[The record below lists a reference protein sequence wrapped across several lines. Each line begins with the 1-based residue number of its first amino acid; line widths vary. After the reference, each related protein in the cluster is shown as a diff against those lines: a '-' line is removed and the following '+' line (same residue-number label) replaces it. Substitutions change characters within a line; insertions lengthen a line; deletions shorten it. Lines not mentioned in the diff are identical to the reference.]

1 MSDEFELIRRYLAPL
16 AAGAPGALGL
26 EDDAALLA
34 APVGEQL
41 VVTADALVAGVH
53 FLPDD
58 PADLVARK
66 LLRVNLSDLA
76 AMGARPLGYV
86 MTAAWP
92 LPPDEAW
99 VARFAAGLAEDQQI
113 FGLALLGGD
122 TTGTPGP
129 LTLSLTAIGA
139 VAPGRALK
147 RSAARG
153 GESVY
158 VSGSIGDGVLGLAV
172 CRGEGPALSEPR
184 RAYLADR
191 YRLPRPRLALGRA
204 LAEGGLSRAAIDVS
218 DGLAADLGH
227 ILEAS
232 GLSAVVEAAALPFS
246 EAARAALAAD
256 PALLAGLIG
265 GGDDYELLFTAA
277 PERAEEVA
285 ALAARLDLPLTR
297 IGRLAEGR
305 GLAVLD
311 AGGGEMSLETKGW
324 THF

>member
-1 MSDEFELIRRYLAPL
+1 VPDEFELIRRYLAPL

-34 APVGEQL
+34 APAGMEL

-53 FLPDD
+53 FLPED

-92 LPPDEAW
+92 APVDEAW
-99 VARFAAGLAEDQQI
+99 VARFAAGLAEDQAI
-113 FGLALLGGD
+113 FGLPLLGGD

-139 VAPGRALK
+139 VAPGGALK
-147 RSAARG
+147 RSAARAG
-153 GESVY
+153 DLVY
-158 VSGSIGDGVLGLAV
+158 VSGTIGDGWLGLLAS
-172 CRGEGPALSEPR
+172 RGEGPPLGAEQ
-184 RAYLADR
+184 RAYLIDR

-204 LAEGGLSRAAIDVS
+204 LAEEGLAGAAIDVS

-227 ILEAS
+227 VLEAS
-232 GLSAVVEAAALPFS
+232 GLSAVVEARALPLS
-246 EAARAALAAD
+246 EAGRAALAAD
-256 PALLAGLIG
+256 PAILPALIG
-265 GGDDYELLFTAA
+265 GGDDYEILFTAS
-277 PERAEEVA
+277 PERARDIA
-285 ALAARLDLPLTR
+285 ALSTRLDLPLTR
-297 IGRLAEGR
+297 IGRLAGGR
-305 GLAVLD
+305 GLTVLD
-311 AGGGEMSLETKGW
+311 DSGEEVPLETKGW

>member
-16 AAGAPGALGL
+16 AAGAPGALDL

-34 APVGEQL
+34 APAGTEL
-41 VVTADALVAGVH
+41 VLTADALVAGVH

-76 AMGARPLGYV
+76 AMGARPLGYL

-99 VARFAAGLAEDQQI
+99 VARFAAGLAEDQQT
-113 FGLALLGGD
+113 FGVALLGGD

-129 LTLSLTAIGA
+129 LTLSLTAIGG

-147 RSAARG
+147 RATARA

-158 VSGSIGDGVLGLAV
+158 VSGSIGDGWLGLMAS
-172 CRGEGPALSEPR
+172 RGEGPPLSAEQ
-184 RAYLADR
+184 RAYLIDR
-191 YRLPRPRLALGRA
+191 YRLPRPRLALGEA
-204 LAEGGLSRAAIDVS
+204 LVEEGLASSAIDVS
-218 DGLAADLGH
+218 DGLAADLRH

-232 GLSAVVEAAALPFS
+232 GLAAVVEAAALPLS
-246 EAARAALAAD
+246 DAARAALSAE

-265 GGDDYELLFTAA
+265 GGDDYEILFTAA
-277 PERAEEVA
+277 PERAEEIE
-285 ALAARLDLPLTR
+285 ALSTRLDLPLTR
-297 IGRLAEGR
+297 IGRLAKGR

-311 AGGGEMSLETKGW
+311 ATGNEISLEIKGW

>member
-1 MSDEFELIRRYLAPL
+1 
-16 AAGAPGALGL
+16 
-26 EDDAALLA
+26 
-34 APVGEQL
+34 
-41 VVTADALVAGVH
+41 
-53 FLPDD
+53 
-58 PADLVARK
+58 
-66 LLRVNLSDLA
+66 
-76 AMGARPLGYV
+76 MGARPLGYLV
-86 MTAAWP
+86 TAAWP

-99 VARFAAGLAEDQQI
+99 VARFAAGLAEDQQT

-147 RSAARG
+147 RSAARE

-172 CRGEGPALSEPR
+172 CRDEGPALSDAQ

-204 LAEGGLSRAAIDVS
+204 LAEDGLARAAIDVS

-232 GLSAVVEAAALPFS
+232 GVSAVVEAAALPLS
-246 EAARAALAAD
+246 EAARAAIAAD
-256 PALLAGLIG
+256 PSLLAGLIG
-265 GGDDYELLFTAA
+265 GGDDYELLFTVA

-305 GLAVLD
+305 GLTVLD
-311 AGGGEMSLETKGW
+311 AAGSEISLETEGW

>member
-1 MSDEFELIRRYLAPL
+1 VPGEFELIRRYLAPL

-34 APVGEQL
+34 PPAGKEL

-53 FLPDD
+53 FLPED

-76 AMGARPLGYV
+76 AMGARPLGYL

-92 LPPDEAW
+92 VPVDEAW
-99 VARFAAGLAEDQQI
+99 VARFAAGLAEDQEA
-113 FGLALLGGD
+113 FGITLLGGD
-122 TTGTPGP
+122 TTATPGP

-139 VAPGRALK
+139 VAPGRAL
-147 RSAARG
+147 RRAAARRG
-153 GESVY
+153 DLVY
-158 VSGSIGDGVLGLAV
+158 VSGTVGDGWLGLLAS
-172 CRGEGPALSEPR
+172 RGEGPALDAEQ
-184 RAYLADR
+184 RAYLVAR

-204 LAEGGLSRAAIDVS
+204 LAEMDLAHAAIDVS

-232 GLSAVVEAAALPFS
+232 GRAAVVEAAALPLS
-246 EAARAALAAD
+246 AAARAALAAD
-256 PALLAGLIG
+256 PSLLAGLIG
-265 GGDDYELLFTAA
+265 GGDDYEILFTAA

-297 IGRLAEGR
+297 IGRLDEGR
-305 GLAVLD
+305 GLTVLD
-311 AGGGEMSLETKGW
+311 GDGSEMSLQSEGW
-324 THF
+324 RHF